1 MSKLILDCDGDS
13 SSVAAGQLS
22 LYGTEVTADKD
33 LSWSHACG
41 LFCFVILPHTDSSGK
56 DVSICNGAF
65 SPSKLK
71 EKQVVFPV
79 VSLTANAELF

>member
-1 MSKLILDCDGDS
+1 MSKLLLDCDGDS
-13 SSVAAGQLS
+13 SSVAAGRLS
-22 LYGTEVTADKD
+22 LYGMVVTADTD
-33 LSWSHACG
+33 LSCG
-41 LFCFVILPHTDSSGK
+41 LFCFVILPHTDSSSK